1 MLSCRFLI
9 SQNPEVEAKIVEE
22 LRSLGLLATPQQ
34 PQPRA
39 LEHADLSK
47 LTYLSCAVKV
57 RWLQWRRTFHVD
69 GYDSALPL
77 CDQAIECS
85 A

>member
-1 MLSCRFLI
+1 MLPCRFLI
-9 SQNPEVEAKIVEE
+9 SQNPEVEARIVEE
-22 LRSLGLLATPQQ
+22 LRSHGLLATPER

-57 RWLQWRRTFHVD
+57 RCLHWPGT
-69 GYDSALPL
+69 SARMSLYR
-77 CDQAIECS
+77 AFM
-85 A
+85 

>member
-1 MLSCRFLI
+1 MKSSLGCKLCAPMLWRRFLI
-9 SQNPEVEAKIVEE
+9 SQSPEVEAQIMEE

-57 RWLQWRRTFHVD
+57 PRMPGPLVFGSNV
-69 GYDSALPL
+69 ALL
-77 CDQAIECS
+77 
-85 A
+85 

>member
-1 MLSCRFLI
+1 MLPCRLFI
-9 SQNPEVEAKIVEE
+9 SQHPEVEARIVDE
-22 LRSLGLLATPQQ
+22 LRGLGLLATPQQ

-57 RWLQWRRTFHVD
+57 RQLGSLVFGGV
-69 GYDSALPL
+69 ALPL
-77 CDQAIECS
+77 LCLDPGGGTPAKP
-85 A
+85 